1 MVEVT
6 EGRAFWRKALYLTI
20 LAGRESVWAAIGT
33 NGIPWLTNLG
43 FSESRAASFTFIS
56 GFSAIILVKKTSKF
70 ENLTRARKV
79 NTNLSSRI

>member
-1 MVEVT
+1 MVEVI
-6 EGRAFWRKALYLTI
+6 EDRPFWRKALYLTI

-56 GFSAIILVKKTSKF
+56 GFSAIILVK
-70 ENLTRARKV
+70 
-79 NTNLSSRI
+79 I